1 MNHTPTEQGRLEQ
14 GHTLTSIHLNLAP
27 SRLQKDQDS
36 NLSTISQVINFLII
50 FNLEKKMA
58 SEKSSPGMVK
68 AREKR
73 KSDRERLEETLGKA
87 NSRPVGKH

>member
-1 MNHTPTEQGRLEQ
+1 
-14 GHTLTSIHLNLAP
+14 
-27 SRLQKDQDS
+27 
-36 NLSTISQVINFLII
+36 
-50 FNLEKKMA
+50 MA

-87 NSRPVGKH
+87 NSRPVGKHWKGWGLEAEFRALPEYNHTTKF